1 MNSQNENELGSNGD
15 DMDNTSQNLKNLS
28 KEHEYE
34 SDFDN
39 LSDDDSSTNNQLFRI
54 EKKIQQP
61 DLTKR
66 ERRLLQNRKSALKCR
81 LKKQ

>member
-54 EKKIQQP
+54 EKKIQ
-61 DLTKR
+61 
-66 ERRLLQNRKSALKCR
+66 
-81 LKKQ
+81 